1 MTKQELIDYFG
12 VSPSTVNTNF
22 PMFCKNQ
29 LKRGFLI
36 TREGIGAKANYTVE
50 RVEKQDVDKSL
61 FSTRGS
67 DTTELENEQWIE
79 CYFSKQYEV
88 SNLGRVRNRRTKIIQ
103 KGTINSEGYHI
114 VSIGNKNYRTHRV
127 ILQSWNPRIDF
138 EDLTVDHINGKRA
151 DNRLENLRWISME
164 DNTLAMLNNRAKFQK
179 ELTRLLESH
188 TYDEILEILQHIK

>member
-12 VSPSTVNTNF
+12 VAPSTINTNF
-22 PMFCKNQ
+22 PLFCKNQ

-36 TREGIGAKANYTVE
+36 TREGIGPKANYIVE

-67 DTTELENEQWIE
+67 DTAELENEEWIE
-79 CYFSKQYEV
+79 CYLSKQYEV
-88 SNLGRVRNRRTKIIQ
+88 SNLGRVRNRKTKIIQ

-127 ILQSWNPRIDF
+127 ILQSWDPRINF

-188 TYDEILEILQHIK
+188 TYDEILEILQRIK

>member
-88 SNLGRVRNRRTKIIQ
+88 SNLGRVRNRKTKIIQ

>member
-12 VSPSTVNTNF
+12 VSPSTINTNF

-36 TREGIGAKANYTVE
+36 TREGIGPKANYTVE

-88 SNLGRVRNRRTKIIQ
+88 SNLGRVRNRKTKVIS
-103 KGTINSEGYHI
+103 KGTINPEGYHI
-114 VSIGNKNYRTHRV
+114 VSIENKNYRTHRV
-127 ILQSWNPRIDF
+127 ILQSWQPRIDF
-138 EDLTVDHINGKRA
+138 EDLAVDHINGQRT
-151 DNRLENLRWISME
+151 DNRLENLRWVSME
-164 DNTLAMLNNRAKFQK
+164 DNTLAMLNHRSEFQK
-179 ELTRLLESH
+179 ELTRLLKSH
-188 TYDEILEILQHIK
+188 TYDEILEILQRIK

>member
-12 VSPSTVNTNF
+12 VSPSTINTNF

-127 ILQSWNPRIDF
+127 ILQSWDPREDYQ
-138 EDLTVDHINGKRA
+138 DLTVDHINGQRS
-151 DNRLENLRWISME
+151 DNRLENLRWISSE
-164 DNTLAMLNNRAKFQK
+164 DNTLAMLNHRAEFQK
-179 ELTRLLESH
+179 ELTRLLKSY
-188 TYDEILEILQHIK
+188 TYDEILEILSRIK

>member
-12 VSPSTVNTNF
+12 VAPSTINTNF
-22 PMFCKNQ
+22 PLFCKNQ

-67 DTTELENEQWIE
+67 DTIELENEQWIE
-79 CYFSKQYEV
+79 CYFSNQYEV
-88 SNLGRVRNRRTKIIQ
+88 SNLGRVRNRKTKIIQ

>member
-12 VSPSTVNTNF
+12 VAPSTINTNF
-22 PMFCKNQ
+22 PLFCKNQ

-67 DTTELENEQWIE
+67 DTTELENEQWVE
-79 CYFSKQYEV
+79 CYFSNQYEV
-88 SNLGRVRNRRTKIIQ
+88 SNLGRVRNRKTKIIQ

>member
-12 VSPSTVNTNF
+12 VAPSTINTNF
-22 PMFCKNQ
+22 PLFCKNQ

-36 TREGIGAKANYTVE
+36 TREGIGPKANYIVE

-67 DTTELENEQWIE
+67 DTTELENEEWIE
-79 CYFSKQYEV
+79 CYLSKQYEV
-88 SNLGRVRNRRTKIIQ
+88 SNLGRVRNRKTKIIQ

-127 ILQSWNPRIDF
+127 ILQSWDPRINF

-188 TYDEILEILQHIK
+188 TYDEILEILQRIK

>member
-12 VSPSTVNTNF
+12 VAPSTINTNF
-22 PMFCKNQ
+22 PLFCKNQ

-36 TREGIGAKANYTVE
+36 TREGIGPKANYIVE

-67 DTTELENEQWIE
+67 DTAELENEEWIE
-79 CYFSKQYEV
+79 CYLSKQYEV
-88 SNLGRVRNRRTKIIQ
+88 SNLGRIRNRKTKIIQ

-127 ILQSWNPRIDF
+127 ILQSWDPRINF

-188 TYDEILEILQHIK
+188 TYDEILEILQRIK

>member
-12 VSPSTVNTNF
+12 VAPSTINTNF
-22 PMFCKNQ
+22 PLFCKNQ

-36 TREGIGAKANYTVE
+36 TREGIGPKANYIVE

-79 CYFSKQYEV
+79 CYFSNQYEV
-88 SNLGRVRNRRTKIIQ
+88 SNLGRVRNRKTKIIQ

>member
-12 VSPSTVNTNF
+12 VSPSTINTNF

-127 ILQSWNPRIDF
+127 ILQSWDPREDYQ
-138 EDLTVDHINGKRA
+138 DLTVDHINGQRS
-151 DNRLENLRWISME
+151 DNRLENLRWVSSE
-164 DNTLAMLNNRAKFQK
+164 DNTLAMLNHRAEFQK
-179 ELTRLLESH
+179 ELTRLLKSH
-188 TYDEILEILQHIK
+188 TYDEILEILSRIK

>member
-22 PMFCKNQ
+22 PLFCKNQ

-114 VSIGNKNYRTHRV
+114 VSIGNKNYRTHRI

>member
-12 VSPSTVNTNF
+12 VSPSTINTNF

-127 ILQSWNPRIDF
+127 ILQSWNPREDYQ
-138 EDLTVDHINGKRA
+138 DLTVDHINGQRS
-151 DNRLENLRWISME
+151 DNRLENLRWVSSE
-164 DNTLAMLNNRAKFQK
+164 DNTLAMLNHRAEFQK
-179 ELTRLLESH
+179 ELTRLLKSH
-188 TYDEILEILQHIK
+188 TYDEILEILSRIK

>member
-12 VSPSTVNTNF
+12 VAPSTINTNF
-22 PMFCKNQ
+22 PLFCKNQ

-36 TREGIGAKANYTVE
+36 TREGIGPKANYIVE

-67 DTTELENEQWIE
+67 DTAELENEEWIE
-79 CYFSKQYEV
+79 CYLSKQYEV
-88 SNLGRVRNRRTKIIQ
+88 SNLGRVRNRKTKIIQ

-127 ILQSWNPRIDF
+127 ILQSWDPRINF

-179 ELTRLLESH
+179 ELTRLLETH
-188 TYDEILEILQHIK
+188 TYDEILEILQRIK

>member
-127 ILQSWNPRIDF
+127 ILQSWDPRIDF

>member
-12 VSPSTVNTNF
+12 VAPSTINTNF
-22 PMFCKNQ
+22 PLFCKNQ

-79 CYFSKQYEV
+79 CYFSNQYEV
-88 SNLGRVRNRRTKIIQ
+88 SNLGRVRNRKTKIIQ

>member
-1 MTKQELIDYFG
+1 MTKQELINYFG
-12 VSPSTVNTNF
+12 VAPSTINTNF
-22 PMFCKNQ
+22 PLFCKNQ

-50 RVEKQDVDKSL
+50 RVEKQNVDKSL

-67 DTTELENEQWIE
+67 DITELENEQWIE
-79 CYFSKQYEV
+79 CYFSNQYEV
-88 SNLGRVRNRRTKIIQ
+88 SNLGRVRNRKTKIIQ